1 MKFASL
7 KALRS
12 SQGFTLVE
20 LVIVIAI
27 LGILTAVALPR
38 FADFTT
44 QSKAAARSGV
54 VASLNSA
61 YAIAHGKAIAD
72 GAAGTVSLDGGV
84 TININAQGYPDV
96 AGYAAAGTC
105 QTLLNNLLSGSASQN
120 LYASQNAGVC
130 QVTPQTGSWSSPI
143 TLTSTSAS

>member
-7 KALRS
+7 KSLRS

-61 YAIAHGKAIAD
+61 YAIA
-72 GAAGTVSLDGGV
+72 
-84 TININAQGYPDV
+84 
-96 AGYAAAGTC
+96 C
-105 QTLLNNLLSGSASQN
+105 
-120 LYASQNAGVC
+120 
-130 QVTPQTGSWSSPI
+130 
-143 TLTSTSAS
+143 

>member
-1 MKFASL
+1 MKIASL

-27 LGILTAVALPR
+27 LGILAAVALPR

-44 QSKAAARSGV
+44 QSRAAARAGV
-54 VASLNSA
+54 VGSLNSA
-61 YAIAHGKAIAD
+61 YGIVHSKAIAD
-72 GAAGTVSLDGGV
+72 NAAGSVLLDGGV
-84 TININAQGYPDV
+84 TININPQGYPDV
-96 AGYAAAGTC
+96 GSYAAAGTC
-105 QTLLNNLLSGSASQN
+105 QTLVNNLLSDSASQS
-120 LYASQNAGVC
+120 LYAAQNSGVC

-143 TLTSTSAS
+143 TLNSQGAL